1 MTKNGVDAISKQAK
15 PGSRTASRTRKSVRT
30 RARILGATAQL
41 VSERGGVDFQ
51 MAEIAERCDM
61 SMGALYYYF
70 RDRDA
75 ILAEIFDKSIDDF
88 VAKLEEAV
96 RGSSSP
102 SEVLEHLSK
111 VFAACVSEGGT
122 LVFAIGHDLGG
133 AGLLPRIES
142 RLDNLLSM
150 VERQLS
156 IAREQGL
163 VRDDIDLHFS
173 ADCMCGAFFLAAIDL
188 IKSGAPIDAEKFAD
202 QLSRFVMLGIAVPGA
217 HNASQAS

>member
-1 MTKNGVDAISKQAK
+1 MTNNGAAAISKQAK
-15 PGSRTASRTRKSVRT
+15 PGSRTASKTRKSVRT
-30 RARILGATAQL
+30 RARILEAAAQL
-41 VSERGGVDFQ
+41 VSECGGVDFQ

-61 SMGALYYYF
+61 SKGALYYYF

-102 SEVLEHLSK
+102 SGVLEHLSK
-111 VFAACVSEGGT
+111 GGT

-202 QLSRFVMLGIAVPGA
+202 RLSRFVMLGIAVPGA
-217 HNASQAS
+217 HDASQAS